1 MSHTYASRHNN
12 AVLVYIFFR
21 IDEVQILR
29 TNYPKMTSFW
39 CMRRNVKSDKFFN
52 LQIFHNTVS
61 LLYKYLSID
70 NVNTDNS
77 AVNPIDIVSFERH
90 VVVLAVFGC
99 NTNNYMT
106 HRQTL
111 PRGAELNES

>member
-1 MSHTYASRHNN
+1 MCKA
-12 AVLVYIFFR
+12 
-21 IDEVQILR
+21 
-29 TNYPKMTSFW
+29 
-39 CMRRNVKSDKFFN
+39 
-52 LQIFHNTVS
+52 VS

-70 NVNTDNS
+70 NS
-77 AVNPIDIVSFERH
+77 AVNPIDVVSFERH

-111 PRGAELNES
+111 PR

>member
-1 MSHTYASRHNN
+1 MLILSYRGS
-12 AVLVYIFFR
+12 IFMC
-21 IDEVQILR
+21 
-29 TNYPKMTSFW
+29 KA
-39 CMRRNVKSDKFFN
+39 
-52 LQIFHNTVS
+52 VS

-70 NVNTDNS
+70 NTDNS

-111 PRGAELNES
+111 PRGAELNWS

>member
-1 MSHTYASRHNN
+1 MLILLYRGS
-12 AVLVYIFFR
+12 IFMC
-21 IDEVQILR
+21 
-29 TNYPKMTSFW
+29 KA
-39 CMRRNVKSDKFFN
+39 
-52 LQIFHNTVS
+52 VS

-70 NVNTDNS
+70 NTDNTNTNYNS

-111 PRGAELNES
+111 PRGAELNWS

>member
-1 MSHTYASRHNN
+1 MCKA
-12 AVLVYIFFR
+12 
-21 IDEVQILR
+21 
-29 TNYPKMTSFW
+29 
-39 CMRRNVKSDKFFN
+39 
-52 LQIFHNTVS
+52 VS

-70 NVNTDNS
+70 NTDNK

-111 PRGAELNES
+111 PRRAELNWS